1 MPEYLAPG
9 VYVEEVDTGSKPIEG
24 VSTSTSGMVGVTA
37 WGPENIATLV
47 TGFADFKRQF
57 GGYLDYRIYKDNKW
71 YLPHAVEGFFTNGG
85 KRLYI
90 VRVLPEK
97 AEFAKTLLFDRG
109 NPTDAIRRLAVNA
122 LKGHKLLLLESD
134 ASTLSDKY
142 LRINDGE
149 LSEYVNAA
157 ELPTTSNVGVRALRA
172 PLYFNHLS
180 KTKVQE
186 VTTTDSPTTTGV
198 PTKLEIG
205 SSSGISIIYLDLRK
219 EVLENKVLSIGAGKT
234 REFAVVASVPADP
247 NDKSVTLSHPLAFDH
262 RANEVVK
269 LVTSTITAGTTAT
282 ELEQGAKAGS
292 ANLFLKEP
300 NANWG
305 DSTEKIIQIGENTD
319 SDREYH
325 VLSQVNS
332 SDPKKFPIAFNLKL
346 KAVFNHSST
355 EPITVVTF
363 TTGPTQV
370 TTLKQPVKAG
380 EQAVTL
386 NTIGTLAKGQY
397 ISIGT
402 TAKKEI
408 RKIIET
414 DSSNSTITLN
424 QPLLF
429 DHPGN
434 PTSGGDPVFPETK
447 SLTTASTTSSYLI
460 QSLSPGQKQIM
471 LADTGVSTGTGF
483 AENDIV
489 EIGSQDSPTVEY
501 QTLGKPI
508 TFKLIEIKDYTE
520 DPPVGSVYD
529 GLFYDHNHGG
539 EVLTR
544 SPLLRVQAIDR
555 GEWGNSLQ
563 LEIEDDNSILETSA
577 TADPNPGS
585 LKLTLASVVGIEEG
599 SILQLEVS
607 QPLATLPPKI
617 TFPNDLKSKIRYDN
631 SLLFF
636 QGVMSEFDKEQLL
649 KLSSESAYQTAIEG
663 LAQKSQTIYPFGR
676 KVVAV
681 NGKTVTLSAPHTVA
695 IPQGTKARTKE
706 FRLTVKYIQN
716 NPLTGKSRLL
726 GSEAHRYLSMDPR
739 HSRYVTKVI
748 GAIYRQET
756 TTPRRA
762 DGRTEGESDLIR
774 VEDVLA
780 DKTTGALTGGNLTD
794 AKNNIRIGPDLIW
807 KILPDGR
814 SIVVGIPLVN
824 GDDKIDEIIDDTYK
838 GADAADPKDRQGL
851 FTLKNIDEISIVAI
865 PGRTTQSIQSALI
878 EHCELMRYRFAVID
892 AEIRSNLAN
901 VQEQR
906 GLYDSK
912 YAALYYPWLKIP
924 DPFPENPRITSY
936 VFIPPSGHT
945 IGIYARSD
953 IERGVYKAPANE
965 VIRGIADLEVKLM
978 KEQQDILNPR
988 NINVLRNFREDNRG
1002 LRVWGARTLSSDPDW
1017 KYINVRRLFIF
1028 IERSIDRGTQWV
1040 VFEPNDQP
1048 LWQRVKR
1055 VISAFLTQVWRDGAL
1070 MGQTPEQAFYVKC
1083 DRTTMTQNDIDNGR
1097 LIVLIGI
1104 APVKP
1109 AEFVIFRIGQ
1119 WAGGSSM
1126 EEG

>member
-1 MPEYLAPG
+1 
-9 VYVEEVDTGSKPIEG
+9 
-24 VSTSTSGMVGVTA
+24 
-37 WGPENIATLV
+37 
-47 TGFADFKRQF
+47 
-57 GGYLDYRIYKDNKW
+57 
-71 YLPHAVEGFFTNGG
+71 
-85 KRLYI
+85 
-90 VRVLPEK
+90 
-97 AEFAKTLLFDRG
+97 
-109 NPTDAIRRLAVNA
+109 
-122 LKGHKLLLLESD
+122 
-134 ASTLSDKY
+134 
-142 LRINDGE
+142 
-149 LSEYVNAA
+149 
-157 ELPTTSNVGVRALRA
+157 
-172 PLYFNHLS
+172 
-180 KTKVQE
+180 
-186 VTTTDSPTTTGV
+186 
-198 PTKLEIG
+198 
-205 SSSGISIIYLDLRK
+205 
-219 EVLENKVLSIGAGKT
+219 
-234 REFAVVASVPADP
+234 
-247 NDKSVTLSHPLAFDH
+247 
-262 RANEVVK
+262 
-269 LVTSTITAGTTAT
+269 
-282 ELEQGAKAGS
+282 
-292 ANLFLKEP
+292 
-300 NANWG
+300 
-305 DSTEKIIQIGENTD
+305 
-319 SDREYH
+319 
-325 VLSQVNS
+325 
-332 SDPKKFPIAFNLKL
+332 
-346 KAVFNHSST
+346 
-355 EPITVVTF
+355 
-363 TTGPTQV
+363 
-370 TTLKQPVKAG
+370 VKAG
-380 EQAVTL
+380 ERAVTL
-386 NTIGTLAKGQY
+386 NAVGTLTEGEY
-397 ISIGT
+397 ISISIGT

-408 RKIIET
+408 CKIIEI
-414 DSSNSTITLN
+414 DSNNSAITLN

-434 PTSGGDPVFPETK
+434 PTSGGDAVFSETK
-447 SLTTASTTSSYLI
+447 SAPTKSSYLI
-460 QSLSPGQKQIM
+460 QSLSPEQKQIM
-471 LADTGVSTGTGF
+471 LADIGVATGTGF
-483 AENDIV
+483 AENDVI
-489 EIGSQDSPTVEY
+489 EIGNQDSPTVEY

-508 TFKLIEIKDYTE
+508 AFKLIEIKDYTE

-529 GLFYDHNHGG
+529 GLFYDHNHGC

-585 LKLTLASVVGIEEG
+585 LQLTLGSVVGIEVG

-607 QPLATLPPKI
+607 QPLATLPAKI
-617 TFPNDLKSKIRYDN
+617 TFPNDLKSKIRYDEPLK
-631 SLLFF
+631 LLFF
-636 QGVMSEFDKEQLL
+636 QGVMSELDKERLL
-649 KLSSESAYQTAIEG
+649 KLALSDANYQTAIEG
-663 LAQKSQTIYPFGR
+663 LAQKSQTINPFGR
-676 KVVAV
+676 KVVNV

-695 IPQGTKARTKE
+695 IPQGTKARTRE

-774 VEDVLA
+774 VEDFLA

-824 GDDKIDEIIDDTYK
+824 GDDKIDEITDDTYK

-851 FTLKNIDEISIVAI
+851 FALKNIDEISIVAI
-865 PGRTTQSIQSALI
+865 PGRTSQTIQSASI

-892 AEIRSNLAN
+892 AEIRSNLAT

-912 YAALYYPWLKIP
+912 YAAIYYPWLRIP

-936 VFIPPSGHT
+936 VSIPPSGHT

-1040 VFEPNDQP
+1040 VFEPNDEP

-1070 MGQTPEQAFYVKC
+1070 MGQTPEQAFFVKC

-1097 LIVLIGI
+1097 LIVEIGI

>member
-37 WGPENIATLV
+37 WGPENVATLV
-47 TGFADFKRQF
+47 TGFADFQRQF
-57 GGYLDYRIYKDNKW
+57 GG

-134 ASTLSDKY
+134 ASTLKDKY

-149 LSEYVNAA
+149 LSEYVQAV
-157 ELPTTSNVGVRALRA
+157 EPPSTSTISVRALRA
-172 PLYFNHLS
+172 PLYFSHLS

-186 VTTTDSPTTTGV
+186 VTAPDSTGTGALTTTLKSKTSPGELRISLNSRANV
-198 PTKLEIG
+198 IANSVLRIDVASSKTK
-205 SSSGISIIYLDLRK
+205 
-219 EVLENKVLSIGAGKT
+219 
-234 REFAVVASVPADP
+234 EFAVVASVPADP
-247 NDKSVTLSHPLAFDH
+247 NDTSVTLHNPLVFEHIAT
-262 RANEVVK
+262 AEVK
-269 LVTSTITAGTTAT
+269 LVTPSSPTNVD
-282 ELEQGAKAGS
+282 ELAQGAKAGS
-292 ANLFLKEP
+292 TILFLKNP
-300 NANWG
+300 NTNWG
-305 DSTEKIIQIGENTD
+305 DSTDKIIQIGEDADPN
-319 SDREYH
+319 REYH
-325 VLSQVNS
+325 VLAQLTS
-332 SDPKKFPIAFNLKL
+332 SKLTTFNLKL
-346 KAVFNHSST
+346 KAVFSHLTT
-355 EPITVVTF
+355 EPILEVTF
-363 TTGPTQV
+363 PPATPNGLN
-370 TTLKQPVKAG
+370 TTLKQPAQVG
-380 EQAVTL
+380 EKTIVLNSVT
-386 NTIGTLAKGQY
+386 NLAKNQY
-397 ISIGT
+397 ISIGDPVLET
-402 TAKKEI
+402 VEYC
-408 RKIIET
+408 KIEDLK
-414 DSSNSTITLN
+414 DSTVTLN
-424 QPLLF
+424 QPLSF
-429 DHPGN
+429 NHPN
-434 PTSGGDPVFPETK
+434 PSPATGAPVVKVTRTPTPGK
-447 SLTTASTTSSYLI
+447 SSYLI
-460 QSLSPGQKQIM
+460 QSLSAEQKQVM
-471 LADTGVSTGTGF
+471 LADTGFTEDT
-483 AENDIV
+483 IV
-489 EIGSQDSPTVEY
+489 EIGKENSAAVEY
-501 QTLGKPI
+501 KKLGKLI
-508 TFKLIEIKDYTE
+508 DFKLIEIKDYTE
-520 DPPVGSVYD
+520 DTPVGSVYD
-529 GLFYDHNHGG
+529 GLFYDHNHGI
-539 EVLTR
+539 EVFTR

-563 LEIEDDNSILETSA
+563 IEIEDDNSILETSA
-577 TADPNPGS
+577 TADPNPSS
-585 LKLTLASVVGIEEG
+585 LKLNLASVVGIEVG

-607 QPLATLPPKI
+607 QPLTALPAKI
-617 TFPNDLKSKIRYDN
+617 TFPNDLKSKIRYDE
-631 SLLFF
+631 SLQLLFF
-636 QGVMSEFDKEQLL
+636 QGIMSELDKEQLL
-649 KLSSESAYQTAIEG
+649 KLASSDANYQTAIEG

-676 KVVAV
+676 KVVSV

-716 NPLTGKSRLL
+716 SPLTGKSRLL

-748 GAIYRQET
+748 GAIYRQEA

-780 DKTTGALTGGNLTD
+780 DNTTGELTGSNLNT

-814 SIVVGIPLVN
+814 FIVVGISLVN
-824 GDDKIDEIIDDTYK
+824 GDDKINEITDDTYS
-838 GADAADPKDRQGL
+838 GADAVDPNDRQGL

-865 PGRTTQSIQSALI
+865 PGRTSQPIQAALI
-878 EHCELMRYRFAVID
+878 EHCELMRYRFAVLD

-901 VQEQR
+901 VQVQR

-912 YAALYYPWLKIP
+912 YAAIYYPWLRIP
-924 DPFPENPRITSY
+924 DPFPDNPRITSY
-936 VFIPPSGHT
+936 VSIPPSGHT

-1028 IERSIDRGTQWV
+1028 IEKSIDRGTQWV
-1040 VFEPNDQP
+1040 VFEPNDEP

-1055 VISAFLTQVWRDGAL
+1055 VITAFLTQVWRDGAL
-1070 MGQTPEQAFYVKC
+1070 MGRTPEEAFYVKC

-1119 WAGGSSM
+1119 WAGGSSL

>member
-47 TGFADFKRQF
+47 TGYADFQRQF
-57 GGYLDYRIYKDNKW
+57 GGYLDYRKYTPDKW

-97 AEFAKTLLFDRG
+97 AEFAKTLLFDRD

-134 ASTLSDKY
+134 ATTLNDKY

-149 LSEYVNAA
+149 LSEYVKAI
-157 ELPTTSNVGVRALRA
+157 EPPSTSTISVRALRA
-172 PLYFNHLS
+172 PLYFSHLS

-186 VTTTDSPTTTGV
+186 VTAPDSTGTGALTTTLKSKTSPGELRISLNSRANV
-198 PTKLEIG
+198 IANSVLRIDVASSKTK
-205 SSSGISIIYLDLRK
+205 
-219 EVLENKVLSIGAGKT
+219 
-234 REFAVVASVPADP
+234 EFAVVASVPADP
-247 NDKSVTLSHPLAFDH
+247 NDTSVTLRNPLVFEHIAT
-262 RANEVVK
+262 AEVK
-269 LVTSTITAGTTAT
+269 LVTPSSPTNVD
-282 ELEQGAKAGS
+282 ELAQGAKAGS
-292 ANLFLKEP
+292 GILFLKNP
-300 NANWG
+300 NTNWG
-305 DSTEKIIQIGENTD
+305 DSTDRIIQIGENTD
-319 SDREYH
+319 PDREYH
-325 VLSQVNS
+325 VLAQLTS
-332 SDPKKFPIAFNLKL
+332 SKLTTFNLKL
-346 KAVFNHSST
+346 KVIFDHLST
-355 EPITVVTF
+355 ELVTVVTF
-363 TTGPTQV
+363 PPVTVSGLS
-370 TTLKQPVKAG
+370 TTLKQPAQAG
-380 EQAVTL
+380 EKTIVLNSVT
-386 NTIGTLAKGQY
+386 NLAKNQY
-397 ISIGT
+397 ISIGNPALET
-402 TAKKEI
+402 VEY
-408 RKIIET
+408 RKIEDLK
-414 DSSNSTITLN
+414 DSTVTLN
-424 QPLLF
+424 QPLSF
-429 DHPGN
+429 DHPTPSTGAEVVLVERKP
-434 PTSGGDPVFPETK
+434 PTTPI
-447 SLTTASTTSSYLI
+447 LSYLI
-460 QSLSPGQKQIM
+460 QSISAGQKQLM
-471 LADTGVSTGTGF
+471 VADTGF
-483 AENDIV
+483 AKDNIV
-489 EIGSQDSPTVEY
+489 EIGKEDSLTVEY
-501 QTLGKPI
+501 KKLGDLI
-508 TFKLIEIKDYTE
+508 NFKLIEIKDYTE
-520 DPPVGSVYD
+520 DTPVGSVYD
-529 GLFYDHNHGG
+529 GLFYDHNHGI

-563 LEIEDDNSILETSA
+563 IEIEDDNSILETSA

-585 LKLTLASVVGIEEG
+585 LQLNLASIGGIEVG

-607 QPLATLPPKI
+607 QPLTTLPAKI
-617 TFPNDLKSKIRYDN
+617 TFPNDLKSKIRYDE
-631 SLLFF
+631 SLKLLFF
-636 QGVMSEFDKEQLL
+636 QGVMSELDKELLL
-649 KLSSESAYQTAIEG
+649 KLASTSDPNYQTYQTAIEG
-663 LAQKSQTIYPFGR
+663 LAQKSQTMYPDGR
-676 KVVAV
+676 KVVSV
-681 NGKTVTLSAPHTVA
+681 NGKTVTLSAPHTVP

-716 NPLTGKSRLL
+716 NPLTGKLRLL
-726 GSEAHRYLSMDPR
+726 GSEVHRHLSMDPR

-748 GAIYRQET
+748 GAIYRQEL

-762 DGRTEGESDLIR
+762 DGRTEGESNLIR

-780 DKTTGALTGGNLTD
+780 DKTTGALSISNRAT
-794 AKNNIRIGPDLIW
+794 AENNTRIGPDLIW

-814 SIVVGIPLVN
+814 FIVVGIPLVN
-824 GDDKIDEIIDDTYK
+824 GDDKIDDITDDTYS
-838 GADAADPKDRQGL
+838 GADAVDPKDRQGL

-865 PGRTTQSIQSALI
+865 PGQTSQPIQAALI

-901 VQEQR
+901 VQVQR

-912 YAALYYPWLKIP
+912 YAAIYYPWLRIP
-924 DPFPENPRITSY
+924 DPFPDNPRITSY
-936 VFIPPSGHT
+936 VSIPPSGHT

-1028 IERSIDRGTQWV
+1028 IENSIDRGTQWV
-1040 VFEPNDQP
+1040 VFEPNDEP

-1055 VISAFLTQVWRDGAL
+1055 VITGFLTQVWRDGAL
-1070 MGQTPEQAFYVKC
+1070 MGRTPEEAFYVKC

-1119 WAGGSSM
+1119 WAGGSSL